1 MTDFFDL
8 ISTLSPKRLA
18 LLALEQREQLDRL
31 ETAHRRLREPI
42 AIVGMAC
49 RFPGGADDPA
59 SLWELLQNGRDAI
72 SPVPAD
78 RWDIE
83 ALFDPDP
90 DAPARMSVRNGGFLA
105 DVGSFDPAFFGIAP
119 REALT
124 MDPQQ
129 RLLLET
135 AWEALEHAGIAAD
148 RLAGSDSGVF
158 VGICNGDH
166 FNRLLSRGT
175 ESIDAYLAS
184 GNAHSVA
191 AGRIAYFLGLQGPAL
206 SVDTACSSSLVALH
220 LACRSLRGGESR
232 IALAAGVNVMCSP
245 ETTIALSKAHM
256 LAPDGRCKTF
266 DASADGFS
274 RGEGCGVLVLKRL
287 TDAQADGD
295 RVLAVIRGTAVNQ
308 DGHSGGLTVPN
319 GPAQEAV
326 IGLAL
331 ADAGVAAADIGY
343 VEAHGTGTSLGDP
356 IEVRALAGA
365 LGAGRTQQ
373 NPLLIGSVKTNLGHL
388 ESAAGIAGVMK
399 VVLAL
404 QHERIPRHLHFR
416 NPSPHIAWSEYPVR
430 VTSEPVP
437 WPRGERRRLAGV
449 SSFGFSGTNA
459 HVVLEEAPAAPALDL
474 EPARLGPAT
483 ELGISRPALAS
494 GLRPASPVPPLEMQ
508 PAPALNLEP
517 ASASRALHCL
527 AVSARSRVAL
537 AALAGSYADTLA
549 KAPPA
554 ALGQVVSTAGAGRS
568 HFSER
573 AAVVAATS
581 AEAES
586 ALRAL
591 HAGETH
597 PALHRG
603 TALPGQPP
611 EVVFLF
617 TGQGSQYPGM
627 SRQLYDGSA
636 VFREVIDR
644 CDTVLGAD
652 AHGHTLKSVLWSEG
666 GDQAPIH
673 ETAWTQPALFA
684 VEFGLAEVW
693 RSWGVEPAAVI
704 GHSVGEYVAA
714 CVAGVFTLEDGLRL
728 IAERGRLMQAL
739 PPGGAMAALFAP
751 ADEVAV
757 AVAPYADRLAIAAV
771 NAVDSVVISGE
782 AGAIDAVLEGFARR
796 NVRGHRLFIS
806 LAAHSPLVEPALAAM
821 EACAA
826 GVSMRAPRIPV
837 AWNLTGGQPLPAGDV
852 PDATYW
858 RRHLREPVRFAAGMA
873 KLHADGFRTF
883 LEVGPHPTLMALA
896 QRTLPEEGVSFLNS
910 LRRGKPDWS
919 ELLQSVA
926 RLYTLGAAVNW
937 ANVSD
942 SPRGQQDVLPTYPF
956 ERRRFWVQ
964 PGVLAPAHTVIRSSQ
979 SKGQHSLGATRL
991 PTATP
996 IFQAILT
1003 PDAPSYLAQHVVRGA
1018 VLVAGPVFLE
1028 LAQACAAEL
1037 SGHARRVVE
1046 SFAILQPLVLPL
1058 EGRTIEVH
1066 LAPDG
1071 ESCGFA
1077 IHSRALD
1084 GRGCWTLHV
1093 TGRLTVGALASGAL
1107 TSGTLTSGALISGRL
1122 TSEALT
1128 ALPVGTPGATAS
1140 LDSLR
1145 RSLGAM
1151 QDGTAYYT
1159 KLQGL
1164 GIDLGAAWRTL
1175 REAHLAKGQ
1184 ALARVEL
1191 EEGLA
1196 LDVPAWA
1203 HPALVDGALQS
1214 VGLAVLT
1221 SPDTSD
1227 VYLLTGIEKVAL
1239 PNELPRS
1246 FWCHAVVREP
1256 DSTRPAE
1263 WLADVELFDSSGR
1276 PLGVLR
1282 GVCLR
1287 RAAREA
1293 LQPSVRPAHGQ
1304 SFYRLAWEEI
1314 PTPLRAAAFLA
1325 APQTFESDVRAG
1337 FTRLATEHSMAIY
1350 EDLLPELDRLS
1361 ADQVVAALR
1370 HLGFEDHP
1378 GRVFEVS
1385 SEAARLGVRDRHARL
1400 FARMLDML
1408 VEDGLLRQR
1417 ANGAGVTLE
1426 VSRVFPH
1433 GDPGARYDALLQ
1445 RYGSVNGELLTL
1457 RRCASELAGVLDGTQ
1472 DPLQLLFP
1480 GGSLTEA
1487 RQLYVESPYA
1497 RTYNSALAAALRAAI
1512 AKLPAG
1518 ARLRV
1523 LEIGAGTGGTSTYVL
1538 PLLPAERVEY
1548 TFTDLSPLFLER
1560 AAEHF
1565 AAYPFVEYRL
1575 LDIERDP
1582 VSQGFERGRY
1592 DIVIAANVLHA
1603 TADLTVAV
1611 AHARD
1616 LLASG
1621 GLLLLLE
1628 GVAPERWV
1636 DLTFGMTEGWWRF
1649 TDTRLRPAYPLIAR
1663 ETWSELLTSLGFD
1676 AVAAVPGSGVSGS
1689 DVPSRSGS
1697 QQALII
1703 ARAPVAR
1710 RPWLLVGDVDS
1721 LGAALAKELR
1731 ARGEPVTQ
1739 VAAERVETQLEP
1751 DGELVY
1757 LGALELGT
1765 RANDDDAG
1773 ANDPADAADAA
1784 DANDPAAA
1792 AAAAAAAESALRA
1805 CELPLAWLGKVV
1817 RSDTGQRVWLVTR
1830 GAQLV
1835 QSAALSATQSADGAV
1850 RSGVQAVD
1858 SAPLSG
1864 ARLQAPLWG
1873 VGRVFALEQP
1883 GKWGGLVDL
1892 PPEGTSDKLVDMLLS
1907 SIDARDSEDQVAWR
1921 GGKRFAARL
1930 VPAEELG
1937 REPTGVP
1944 TDASAGAGLKL
1955 RADGTYLITGGFGG
1969 LGWLVARWMVQK
1981 GARHVALLGR
1991 HPEMN
1996 AAILGEIEALGGRII
2011 PLAGDVA
2018 DETVMKGHLDRL
2030 AADAPPLR
2038 GVVHAAA
2045 ALSAAPIG
2053 ELDPLAIREMLR
2065 PKIAGTLLLERLTQ
2079 SFELD
2084 FFVMFSS
2091 TTALLGASGMAHYA
2105 AANAFLDATAIAL
2118 NKSGRRTLSVNW
2130 GTWEAMRLAS
2140 VESQRSYREGGLN
2153 PMAATDALR
2162 ALEQLLRGKASQA
2175 VVADI
2180 DWSVLKALHE
2190 SRRPRPLLT
2199 HLGNEEANFSS
2210 ASGGIADS
2218 ACGHGRASDVGS
2230 ASGPTLLERLTQA
2243 PVTQRR
2249 ELLMDFVR
2257 GEAAAVLGIAS
2268 GAEVAQDA
2276 GLFEMGMDSL
2286 MSVEL
2291 RRRLERGAAR
2301 KLPSTL
2307 TFNYPNVGALAG
2319 FLERELAPSMP
2330 QGAVTVAGMTGVTG
2344 TTAATVVSGTPSAA
2358 AAAPVSTDNLDELSD
2373 EELEKRLL
2381 ARLSETR

>member
-18 LLALEQREQLDRL
+18 LLALEQREQLDQL
-31 ETAHRRLREPI
+31 EEANRRAREPI

-59 SLWELLQNGRDAI
+59 SFWELLQNGRDAI
-72 SPVPAD
+72 RPVPAD

-90 DAPARMSVRNGGFLA
+90 DAPARMSARNGGFLA
-105 DVGSFDPAFFGIAP
+105 DVGGFDSAFFGIAP

-148 RLAGSDSGVF
+148 RLAGSASGVF

-166 FNRLLSRGT
+166 FNRLLSRGPG
-175 ESIDAYLAS
+175 SIDAYLAS

-220 LACRSLRGGESR
+220 LACRSLRAGDSR
-232 IALAAGVNVMCSP
+232 VALAAGVNVMCSP

-295 RVLAVIRGTAVNQ
+295 HVLAVIRGTAVNQ

-430 VTSEPVP
+430 VTSESVP

-459 HVVLEEAPAAPALDL
+459 HVVLEEAPAAPAV
-474 EPARLGPAT
+474 GVH
-483 ELGISRPALAS
+483 
-494 GLRPASPVPPLEMQ
+494 PVPPVPASGVQ
-508 PAPALNLEP
+508 PAPLAPAPESALALKLEP
-517 ASASRALHCL
+517 ASLGRALYCL
-527 AVSARSRVAL
+527 PVSGRSRVAL

-549 KAPPA
+549 KIPA
-554 ALGQVVSTAGAGRS
+554 SALGQIARTAGAGRS

-573 AAVVAATS
+573 AAVVATTS
-581 AEAES
+581 LEAVS

-597 PALHRG
+597 PVLHRG

-636 VFREVIDR
+636 VFRDVIDR
-644 CDTVLGAD
+644 CDALLGAD
-652 AHGHTLKSVLWSEG
+652 GHGRTLKSVLWSDG

-714 CVAGVFTLEDGLRL
+714 CVAGVFTLEEGLRL

-739 PPGGAMAALFAP
+739 PPGGTMAALFAP

-771 NAVDSVVISGE
+771 NAADSVVISGE
-782 AGAIDAVLEGFARR
+782 AGAIDAVLEEFARR
-796 NVRGHRLFIS
+796 DVRGHRLFIS

-821 EACAA
+821 ESSAA

-910 LRRGKPDWS
+910 LRRGKADWS

-926 RLYTLGAAVNW
+926 RLYTLGATINW

-942 SPRGQQDVLPTYPF
+942 SPPGRQYALPTYPF
-956 ERRRFWVQ
+956 ERRRFWVE
-964 PGVLAPAHTVIRSSQ
+964 PGALAPAHAVVRSSQ
-979 SKGQHSLGATRL
+979 SKGQNSLGATRL

-996 IFQAILT
+996 IFQTTLT
-1003 PDAPSYLAQHVVRGA
+1003 PDAPSYLAQHMVRGA

-1046 SFAILQPLVLPL
+1046 SFAIRQPLVLPP

-1066 LAPDG
+1066 LTPDG

-1077 IHSRALD
+1077 IHSRGVD
-1084 GRGCWTLHV
+1084 GQGPWTLHV
-1093 TGRLTVGALASGAL
+1093 TGRLTSGGL
-1107 TSGTLTSGALISGRL
+1107 SS
-1122 TSEALT
+1122 
-1128 ALPVGTPGATAS
+1128 LPVGTSEATVS

-1145 RSLGAM
+1145 QSLGAA
-1151 QDGTAYYT
+1151 QDGTAYYA
-1159 KLQGL
+1159 KLQDL

-1175 REAHLAKGQ
+1175 REAHLAKGL

-1191 EEGLA
+1191 EEA
-1196 LDVPAWA
+1196 LTQDVPTWA
-1203 HPALVDGALQS
+1203 HPTLVDGALQS
-1214 VGLAVLT
+1214 VGLAMPT
-1221 SPDTSD
+1221 SPDSSD

-1239 PNELPRS
+1239 PYELPRS
-1246 FWCHAVVREP
+1246 FWCHAVVRES
-1256 DSTRPAE
+1256 DNTRPAE
-1263 WLADVELFDSSGR
+1263 WLADVTLLESSGR
-1276 PLGVLR
+1276 PLGMLR

-1293 LQPSVRPAHGQ
+1293 LQLSVRPVQTQ
-1304 SFYRLAWEEI
+1304 SFYRLTWEEI

-1325 APQTFESDVRAG
+1325 APQTFESEVRAG
-1337 FTRLATEHSMAIY
+1337 FTRLATEHGMAIY

-1361 ADQVVAALR
+1361 ADHVIAALR
-1370 HLGFEDHP
+1370 QLGFEDHP

-1400 FARMLDML
+1400 FVRMLDML
-1408 VEDGLLRQR
+1408 VEDGLVRRR

-1426 VSRVFPH
+1426 VSRVFPLS
-1433 GDPGARYDALLQ
+1433 DPGARYDALLQ
-1445 RYGSVNGELLTL
+1445 RYGNVNGELLTL
-1457 RRCASELAGVLDGTQ
+1457 RRCASELAGVLNGTQ

-1497 RTYNSALAAALRAAI
+1497 RTYNSSLAAALRAAI
-1512 AKLPAG
+1512 AKLPAD

-1560 AAEHF
+1560 AAEQF

-1582 VSQGFERGRY
+1582 ASQGFERGRY

-1603 TADLTVAV
+1603 TADLTGAV

-1616 LLASG
+1616 LLAPG

-1649 TDTRLRPAYPLIAR
+1649 IDTRLRPAYPLIAC
-1663 ETWSELLTSLGFD
+1663 ETWAELLAGLRFEGVVTVPGTGVPGGS
-1676 AVAAVPGSGVSGS
+1676 VPGSS
-1689 DVPSRSGS
+1689 VPSRSGS

-1703 ARAPVAR
+1703 ARAPLAR
-1710 RPWLLVGDVDS
+1710 RPWLLVGDVDG

-1731 ARGEPVTQ
+1731 ARGEPVMQ
-1739 VAAERVETQLEP
+1739 VAAERVETELAP
-1751 DGELVY
+1751 DGEVVY
-1757 LGALELGT
+1757 LGALELAT
-1765 RANDDDAG
+1765 RVNVDGDA
-1773 ANDPADAADAA
+1773 AATVDADADVNADAADAGVKA
-1784 DANDPAAA
+1784 DAAADA
-1792 AAAAAAAESALRA
+1792 DAAAESARRA

-1817 RSDTGQRVWLVTR
+1817 RSNTNHRVWLVTR
-1830 GAQLV
+1830 GAQ
-1835 QSAALSATQSADGAV
+1835 
-1850 RSGVQAVD
+1850 AVD
-1858 SAPLSG
+1858 SAVLSG
-1864 ARLQAPLWG
+1864 AQRVDSAARSGARWQTPLWG

-1892 PPEGTSDKLVDMLLS
+1892 PLEGVSDKLAAAFLS

-1937 REPTGVP
+1937 REQTGATTRVT
-1944 TDASAGAGLKL
+1944 TDAPTGAGLTF

-1991 HPEMN
+1991 NQVMNPE
-1996 AAILGEIEALGGRII
+1996 ILGEIETLGGRVI
-2011 PLAGDVA
+2011 PLTGDVA
-2018 DETVMKGHLDRL
+2018 DETVMKGHFERL
-2030 AADAPPLR
+2030 TTDAPPLR

-2045 ALSAAPIG
+2045 ALSVAPIG
-2053 ELDPLAIREMLR
+2053 ELDSTTVREMLR
-2065 PKIAGTLLLERLTQ
+2065 PKIAGTVLLERLTR
-2079 SFELD
+2079 SLELD
-2084 FFVMFSS
+2084 FFVLFSS

-2118 NKSGRRTLSVNW
+2118 NTSGRRTLSVNW

-2140 VESQRSYREGGLN
+2140 ADSQRSYREGGLN
-2153 PMAATDALR
+2153 PMAASDALH
-2162 ALEQLLRGKASQA
+2162 ALEQLLRGNVAQA

-2180 DWSVLKALHE
+2180 DWTVLKALHE
-2190 SRRPRPLLT
+2190 SRRPRPLLA
-2199 HLGNEEANFSS
+2199 HLGNEDRDFSGESLGVGRGAYGYGS
-2210 ASGGIADS
+2210 ASGPGGAF
-2218 ACGHGRASDVGS
+2218 GRGGASGTSGS
-2230 ASGPTLLERLTQA
+2230 ASGPTLLERLAQA
-2243 PVTQRR
+2243 PATRRR
-2249 ELLMDFVR
+2249 ELLIDFVR
-2257 GEAAAVLGIAS
+2257 AEAAAVLGTGS
-2268 GAEVAQDA
+2268 ETEVAPDV

-2319 FLERELAPSMP
+2319 FLERELAPSLA
-2330 QGAVTVAGMTGVTG
+2330 QGATATAVAGTQ
-2344 TTAATVVSGTPSAA
+2344 SAA
-2358 AAAPVSTDNLDELSD
+2358 AQSATTAPSTDNLDELSD

>member
-18 LLALEQREQLDRL
+18 LLALEQREQLDQL
-31 ETAHRRLREPI
+31 EEANRRAREPI

-59 SLWELLQNGRDAI
+59 SFWELLQNGRDAI

-90 DAPARMSVRNGGFLA
+90 DAPARMSARNGGFLA
-105 DVGSFDPAFFGIAP
+105 DVGGFDPAFFGIAP

-148 RLAGSDSGVF
+148 RLAGSASGVF

-166 FNRLLSRGT
+166 FNRLLSRGP

-220 LACRSLRGGESR
+220 LACRSLRAGDSR
-232 IALAAGVNVMCSP
+232 VALAAGVNVMCSP

-287 TDAQADGD
+287 SDAQVDGD
-295 RVLAVIRGTAVNQ
+295 HVLAVIRGTAVNQ

-373 NPLLIGSVKTNLGHL
+373 SPLLIGSVKTNLGHL

-404 QHERIPRHLHFR
+404 QHEHIPRHLHFR

-459 HVVLEEAPAAPALDL
+459 HVVLEEAPAV
-474 EPARLGPAT
+474 PARELGPASLVRT
-483 ELGISRPALAS
+483 LQCLPVS
-494 GLRPASPVPPLEMQ
+494 G
-508 PAPALNLEP
+508 
-517 ASASRALHCL
+517 
-527 AVSARSRVAL
+527 RSRVAL

-554 ALGQVVSTAGAGRS
+554 ALGQVARTAGAGRS

-573 AAVVAATS
+573 AAVVATTS
-581 AEAES
+581 AEAVS

-636 VFREVIDR
+636 VFRDVIDR
-644 CDTVLGAD
+644 CDALLGAD
-652 AHGHTLKSVLWSEG
+652 GHGRTLKSVLWSDG
-666 GDQAPIH
+666 GEQAPIH

-714 CVAGVFTLEDGLRL
+714 CVAGVFTLEEGLRL

-739 PPGGAMAALFAP
+739 PPGGTMAALFAP

-757 AVAPYADRLAIAAV
+757 AVAPYADRLAIAAI
-771 NAVDSVVISGE
+771 NAADSVVISGE
-782 AGAIDAVLEGFARR
+782 AGAIDAVLEEFARR

-821 EACAA
+821 ESCAA
-826 GVSMRAPRIPV
+826 GISMRAPRIPV

-910 LRRGKPDWS
+910 LRRGKADWS

-926 RLYTLGAAVNW
+926 RLYTLGATVNW

-942 SPRGQQDVLPTYPF
+942 SPPGQQYVLPTYPF
-956 ERRRFWVQ
+956 ERRRFWVE
-964 PGVLAPAHTVIRSSQ
+964 PGALTPAHAVVRSSQ
-979 SKGQHSLGATRL
+979 SKGRNSLGATRL

-996 IFQAILT
+996 IFQATLT
-1003 PDAPSYLAQHVVRGA
+1003 PDAPSYLAQHMVRGA

-1028 LAQACAAEL
+1028 LAQAVAAEL

-1046 SFAILQPLVLPL
+1046 SFAIRQPLVLPP

-1066 LAPDG
+1066 LTPDG

-1077 IHSRALD
+1077 IHSRGVD
-1084 GRGCWTLHV
+1084 GQGPWALHV
-1093 TGRLTVGALASGAL
+1093 TGRLT
-1107 TSGTLTSGALISGRL
+1107 
-1122 TSEALT
+1122 SEALSS
-1128 ALPVGTPGATAS
+1128 LPVGTSEATVS

-1145 RSLGAM
+1145 RSLGAA
-1151 QDGTAYYT
+1151 QDCKAYYT
-1159 KLQGL
+1159 KLQDL
-1164 GIDLGAAWRTL
+1164 GIDLGTAWRTL

-1191 EEGLA
+1191 EGA
-1196 LDVPAWA
+1196 LTQDAPTWA
-1203 HPALVDGALQS
+1203 HPTLVDGALQS
-1214 VGLAVLT
+1214 VGLAVPT
-1221 SPDTSD
+1221 SPDSSD

-1246 FWCHAVVREP
+1246 FWCHAVVRES
-1256 DSTRPAE
+1256 DNTRPAE
-1263 WLADVELFDSSGR
+1263 WLADVTLLESSGR
-1276 PLGVLR
+1276 PLGMLR

-1293 LQPSVRPAHGQ
+1293 LQLSVRPAQPQ
-1304 SFYRLAWEEI
+1304 SFYRLTWEEI
-1314 PTPLRAAAFLA
+1314 PTPLRAAAFLV
-1325 APQTFESDVRAG
+1325 APQAFESDVRDG
-1337 FTRLATEHSMAIY
+1337 FTRLAAEHGAAIY

-1361 ADQVVAALR
+1361 ADHVIAALR
-1370 HLGFEDHP
+1370 QLGFEDHP

-1400 FARMLDML
+1400 FVRMLDML
-1408 VEDGLLRQR
+1408 VEDGLLRRR
-1417 ANGAGVTLE
+1417 ANGVGVTLE
-1426 VSRVFPH
+1426 VSRVFPLS
-1433 GDPGARYDALLQ
+1433 DPGARYDALLQ
-1445 RYGSVNGELLTL
+1445 RYGNVNGELLTL
-1457 RRCASELAGVLDGTQ
+1457 RRCASELAGVLNGTQ

-1497 RTYNSALAAALRAAI
+1497 RTYNSALATALRAAI
-1512 AKLPAG
+1512 AKLPAD

-1560 AAEHF
+1560 GAEQF

-1603 TADLTVAV
+1603 TADLTGAV

-1649 TDTRLRPAYPLIAR
+1649 TDTRLRPAYPLIAC
-1663 ETWSELLTSLGFD
+1663 ETWAELLASLRFEG
-1676 AVAAVPGSGVSGS
+1676 VAAVPGTGVPGGS
-1689 DVPSRSGS
+1689 VPSRSGS

-1710 RPWLLVGDVDS
+1710 RPWLLVGDVDG

-1731 ARGEPVTQ
+1731 ARGEPVMQ
-1739 VAAERVETQLEP
+1739 VAAERVETQLAP

-1757 LGALELGT
+1757 LGALELAT
-1765 RANDDDAG
+1765 RANYNGAAPTADASG
-1773 ANDPADAADAA
+1773 AAATADADAAG
-1784 DANDPAAA
+1784 
-1792 AAAAAAAESALRA
+1792 ECTRRA

-1817 RSDTGQRVWLVTR
+1817 RSNTGPRVWLVTR
-1830 GAQLV
+1830 GAQ
-1835 QSAALSATQSADGAV
+1835 
-1850 RSGVQAVD
+1850 AVD
-1858 SAPLSG
+1858 SAVLSG
-1864 ARLQAPLWG
+1864 ARWQAPLWG

-1892 PPEGTSDKLVDMLLS
+1892 PLEGTGDKLADMLLS

-1937 REPTGVP
+1937 REQTG
-1944 TDASAGAGLKL
+1944 ASTGAGLTF

-1969 LGWLVARWMVQK
+1969 LGWLVARWMVQE

-1991 HPEMN
+1991 NPVTN
-1996 AAILGEIEALGGRII
+1996 AEILREIEALGGRVI

-2018 DETVMKGHLDRL
+2018 DAVVMKGHLDRL

-2045 ALSAAPIG
+2045 AFSVAPIG
-2053 ELDPLAIREMLR
+2053 ELDPTTVREMLR
-2065 PKIAGTLLLERLTQ
+2065 PKIAGTVLLERLTR
-2079 SFELD
+2079 SLELD
-2084 FFVMFSS
+2084 FFVLFSS

-2118 NKSGRRTLSVNW
+2118 NTSGRRTLSVNW

-2140 VESQRSYREGGLN
+2140 ADSQRSYREGGLN
-2153 PMAATDALR
+2153 PMAASDALH
-2162 ALEQLLRGKASQA
+2162 ALEQLLRGNAAQA

-2190 SRRPRPLLT
+2190 SRRVRPLLA
-2199 HLGNEEANFSS
+2199 HLGNEEDFSS
-2210 ASGGIADS
+2210 ASGGLADS
-2218 ACGHGRASDVGS
+2218 AYGHGRASGRGGVSGRQGASGGAGASDRRGAAGPGGASGS
-2230 ASGPTLLERLTQA
+2230 PGSPSGPTLLERLAQA
-2243 PVTQRR
+2243 PATQRR
-2249 ELLMDFVR
+2249 ELLTDFVR
-2257 GEAAAVLGIAS
+2257 AEAAAVLGTGS
-2268 GAEVAQDA
+2268 ETEVAPDV

-2319 FLERELAPSMP
+2319 FLERELAPSLA
-2330 QGAVTVAGMTGVTG
+2330 QGAGV
-2344 TTAATVVSGTPSAA
+2344 AA
-2358 AAAPVSTDNLDELSD
+2358 AAAQPATTVPPTDNLDELSD